1 MTENILRSE
10 NIRNLNRTMARTNG
24 GQSKSPYYQL
34 LIQNR
39 GQLAIHSKKG
49 HLQIIEKGSY
59 KACCKEYRERKQK
72 MATKEQEIQ
81 AEVPSMRIWK
91 LMMPRK
97 LMKMMIA
104 QAPSMRIFS

>member
-1 MTENILRSE
+1 
-10 NIRNLNRTMARTNG
+10 
-24 GQSKSPYYQL
+24 
-34 LIQNR
+34 
-39 GQLAIHSKKG
+39 
-49 HLQIIEKGSY
+49 
-59 KACCKEYRERKQK
+59 
-72 MATKEQEIQ
+72 MATEEQEIQ